1 MGDGA
6 TTPGPYAHAYDAYR
20 RAGWTGVIPLP
31 ARRKKHPPKGT
42 TGEAGAWPSYA
53 DCQAWADGP
62 EGAGNIA
69 LRLSRHVVG
78 VDVDN
83 YDGKTGAATLADA
96 EQRWG
101 TLPATW
107 RTTSRDDGVSGIRLY
122 RVPEGLAW
130 PGELGADVELIHAGY
145 RYAVVWPSIH
155 PEGRTYRWIS
165 PDGLTSTAIPDPD
178 QLPALPAAWVDGL
191 TGGQEATTTPRN
203 TLADDAARGWILQT
217 AGATDAPC
225 ARMERAIQQATGELA
240 GPGSAHNAARD
251 AALRVV
257 RLADEGHTGLL
268 GALTAVHKAFLA
280 NVTNPHRAGQ
290 VRFPR
295 EADAEWAALV
305 TSAVNLVTATSSGSS
320 VCDCSGQLTGLIVS
334 GAHPLTVGT
343 AALTPPQPNPATTQ
357 PDPVQHHQAVTDPAP
372 ATQPDPTPET
382 RSRTSWW
389 PRDLTAVLSGQDDEP
404 GPAVLARAD
413 GARLFYTGK
422 VNAILGESESG
433 KTWLL
438 LLAVAQTL
446 ADGGTVTYLD
456 FEDTAAGIVGRLRAL
471 GVPDTHL
478 TRLHYIGPDE
488 TLHATASDDLRE
500 HLDAVRADLIGLD
513 GVNAAMTL
521 LGLDLEKNKDAT
533 SFAQLLLK
541 PLAQTG
547 GAVVM
552 VDHVPKHKDNRG
564 KGGIGAQ
571 AKRAMMDGC
580 AVTVE
585 VIEPFGRGMTGRLRI
600 LVDKDRPGHVRA
612 VSAEARKVGT
622 AVLTSDAETGN
633 VTVIIHPPDNAPA
646 GPEKERGDRLMLMEA
661 ISAHLFEGPA
671 PDDTSKGKI
680 SAALGKR
687 QQDVREA
694 LDELVD
700 RGFVERYDGWKH
712 RLIEPYSI
720 ADDLTTTADD
730 GPSDTPVRP
739 VPAPSRDAGRGEGE
753 NRSTPSGDGDTPR
766 RGVSPGRG
774 PDRAAPDPLP
784 RTVVE
789 DGRVIDTA
797 TGEDL
802 GPADG
807 PL

>member
-1 MGDGA
+1 M
-6 TTPGPYAHAYDAYR
+6 TGPYASAYDAYR

-31 ARRKKHPPKGT
+31 ARKKKHPPSGV
-42 TGEAGAWPSYA
+42 TGDNGHWPSYA

-69 LRLSRHVVG
+69 LRLSRHVLG
-78 VDVDN
+78 IDVDN
-83 YDGKTGAATLADA
+83 YDGKTGATTLADA

-101 TLPATW
+101 TLPPTW
-107 RTTSRDDGVSGIRLY
+107 RTTSRDDGTSGIRLF
-122 RVPEGLAW
+122 RIPENLAW
-130 PGELGADVELIHAGY
+130 PGELGPDVELIHAGY

-165 PDGLTSTAIPDPD
+165 PDGLTSTTIPDPD
-178 QLPALPAAWVDGL
+178 QLPPLPQTWVDGL
-191 TGGQEATTTPRN
+191 TGGREHTTTPRN
-203 TLADDAARGWILQT
+203 TLADDAARAWIIT
-217 AGATDAPC
+217 RPGATTEPC
-225 ARMERAIQQATGELA
+225 ARQARATQQALVELA

-251 AALRVV
+251 AALRAI
-257 RLADEGHTGLL
+257 RLADEGHAGLV
-268 GALTAVHKAFLA
+268 GALTAVHKAFIA
-280 NVTNPHRAGQ
+280 NVTNPHRAGT

-295 EADAEWAALV
+295 QAEAEWTALV

-320 VCDCSGQLTGLIVS
+320 TCDCSGQLTGLIVS
-334 GAHPLTVGT
+334 GAYPT
-343 AALTPPQPNPATTQ
+343 AGATALTPPTPLPTPPNPAAT
-357 PDPVQHHQAVTDPAP
+357 PPA
-372 ATQPDPTPET
+372 PDPTPTNPASPAPQT

-389 PRDLTAVLSGQDDEP
+389 PRNLAPVLDGQEDEP

-413 GARLFYTGK
+413 GAHLFYTGK

-433 KTWLL
+433 KTWIL

-500 HLDAVRADLIGLD
+500 HLDAAQSTLVALD

-541 PLAQTG
+541 PLAAAG

-580 AVTVE
+580 AISVE
-585 VIEPFGRGMTGRLRI
+585 VVEPFGRGMTGRLRI
-600 LVDKDRPGHVRA
+600 FVDKDRPGHVRA
-612 VSAEARKVGT
+612 VSKEAKYVGM
-622 AVLTSDAETGN
+622 AVLTSDAETGA
-633 VTVIIHPPDNAPA
+633 VTVAIHPPDITTPGADKA
-646 GPEKERGDRLMLMEA
+646 AGDRMMLMEA
-661 ISAHLFEGPA
+661 ISDHLFENP
-671 PDDTSKGKI
+671 PKTSVNGI
-680 SAALGKR
+680 SLALSRRKEDVAA
-687 QQDVREA
+687 A

-700 RGFVERYDGWKH
+700 RGYVDRDGTPQGRGFAHTLIRRYFV
-712 RLIEPYSI
+712 
-720 ADDLTTTADD
+720 ADDIATPH
-730 GPSDTPVRP
+730 PSDQGRNHSEPLGTTREPLGNHSGTTR
-739 VPAPSRDAGRGEGE
+739 AESRA
-753 NRSTPSGDGDTPR
+753 SGSGSGDTPR
-766 RGVSPGRG
+766 RGVSPGNHSGRG
-774 PDRAAPDPLP
+774 TPEPPEPA
-784 RTVVE
+784 TIVI
-789 DGRVIDTA
+789 DGRVIDTR

-802 GPADG
+802 GPAG
-807 PL
+807 APE